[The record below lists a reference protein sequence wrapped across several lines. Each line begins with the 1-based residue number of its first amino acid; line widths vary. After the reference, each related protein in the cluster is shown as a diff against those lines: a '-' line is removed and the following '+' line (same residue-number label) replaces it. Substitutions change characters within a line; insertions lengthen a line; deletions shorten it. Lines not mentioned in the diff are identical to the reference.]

1 MTYTHVLRTAYL
13 ITGDREEAEDLTQEA
28 FARAFDR
35 WPSVGS
41 LERPEAWVQRVIA
54 NLAISSRR
62 RRGSLRDRL
71 PSLVTK
77 DEAPMPDSSSHLDM
91 LEALRS
97 LTPSQRAA
105 VALRYYA
112 DWSVDE
118 VARALGKRPG
128 TVRALTSQ
136 AFTRLRALLHDE
148 EVDDEAP
155 RG

>member
-1 MTYTHVLRTAYL
+1 ML
-13 ITGDREEAEDLTQEA
+13 
-28 FARAFDR
+28 
-35 WPSVGS
+35 
-41 LERPEAWVQRVIA
+41 
-54 NLAISSRR
+54 
-62 RRGSLRDRL
+62 
-71 PSLVTK
+71 
-77 DEAPMPDSSSHLDM
+77 DSSSHLDM

-105 VALRYYA
+105 VTLRYYA

-136 AFTRLRALLHDE
+136 AFTRLRALLQDE